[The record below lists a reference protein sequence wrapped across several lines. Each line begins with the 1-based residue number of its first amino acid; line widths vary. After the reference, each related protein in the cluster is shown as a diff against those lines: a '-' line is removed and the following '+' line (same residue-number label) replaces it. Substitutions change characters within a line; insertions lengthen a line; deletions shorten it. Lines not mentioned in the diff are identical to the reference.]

1 LENADMAEAV
11 ILDTET
17 DLAGNLVAIVEKD
30 ATPFLTDTN
39 ARRDFMD
46 QVRSVASSAGT
57 DVSTS
62 KSRADIVS
70 LAAKVTRCKT
80 TIDGAGKAMTEEWRA
95 KTNAVNEARKEIRDE
110 FTQLAAEIRRP
121 VSDWEEA
128 ERQREETAKQT
139 LTDLR
144 AIIASPAPM
153 GATADDIR
161 ARIAATE
168 TVEIDA
174 AIFGEDTEFAQ
185 SQKAQAIDALKGA
198 LASVEKA
205 EAEKAELEELR
216 RAAAEREAKDRAEAE
231 AREAKAREEAEAKAR
246 AEREAEEAQRREA
259 EAKARQA
266 EAERL
271 AAEAAEKARQEERER
286 IEAEARAKQE
296 ADAKAAAA
304 AERKAQNKRHRAR
317 ILAEVA
323 EALETQFKLD
333 GGQSQLIADAIA
345 GGHVPHTS
353 IQF

>member
-1 LENADMAEAV
+1 MAEAV

-128 ERQREETAKQT
+128 ERQREEAAKQ
-139 LTDLR
+139 LITDLR
-144 AIIASPAPM
+144 AIVASPAPM

-161 ARIAATE
+161 SRIAVTE
-168 TVEIDA
+168 GVAIDA
-174 AIFGEDTEFAQ
+174 EVFGDDVEFAQ

-216 RAAAEREAKDRAEAE
+216 RTAAEREAKDRAEAE

-246 AEREAEEAQRREA
+246 AEREAEEAKRQEA

-286 IEAEARAKQE
+286 IEAEQRAKHE
-296 ADAKAAAA
+296 AAEKAAAD
-304 AERKAQNKRHRAR
+304 AERKARNAKHRAR
-317 ILAEVA
+317 IRSEVA
-323 EALETQFKLD
+323 ETLETRFELD
-333 GGQSQLIADAIA
+333 GARANAIA
-345 GGHVPHTS
+345 AAIEAGEVPHTS